1 MAVIWNGNGLFL
13 WWVLLVNSPSVDW
26 IVAACMEFE
35 RNIAPA
41 SQKRIFLSV
50 KVTIDAENTSFSYL
64 ETFITVTVSF
74 TEVILPIPSQAVYN
88 LHFQIF
94 LTIVWT

>member
-1 MAVIWNGNGLFL
+1 MK
-13 WWVLLVNSPSVDW
+13 
-26 IVAACMEFE
+26 FE
-35 RNIAPA
+35 RNIATG
-41 SQKRIFLSV
+41 SQKCIFLSV

-74 TEVILPIPSQAVYN
+74 AKVIFPIPIQAVYN

-94 LTIVWT
+94 FSWSFELKMHFVYLHTVLFFYILQYEQLQT